1 MSSTLQIHCVWG
13 CSGIIPDFWK
23 CCTAILQGPS
33 LLVRQVCFTL
43 SINILMSM
51 SQALDDPTSSRLADS
66 QTWKWLKHVP
76 THLLQNQLQE
86 NNKKT
91 GVKRCPCSF
100 GSLGSLPDFGSFWSR
115 NQPSLRPGPCG
126 QLWPLWR
133 SSATSASGSGA
144 FAGEP
149 EGQSSLRWCKSKHA

>member
-1 MSSTLQIHCVWG
+1 MTHGLVVGRWVVYVFYFDEFYLADPLCVGLQWNN
-13 CSGIIPDFWK
+13 SRLLK

-86 NNKKT
+86 NKKKT
-91 GVKRCPCSF
+91 T
-100 GSLGSLPDFGSFWSR
+100 
-115 NQPSLRPGPCG
+115 
-126 QLWPLWR
+126 LW
-133 SSATSASGSGA
+133 
-144 FAGEP
+144 
-149 EGQSSLRWCKSKHA
+149 